1 MMLNQMPYSE
11 PQQTTMVSAVSVQ
24 DERDADL
31 MVNNLM
37 YSQPKALSLATN
49 RTYTKAYLQRSQ
61 YKGDRSTTMI
71 ADWNSGTSF
80 VNCANSYL
88 VLDVKVTAD
97 GITSSGF
104 GSGSAVNLI
113 NEIRIK
119 SRSGVELSR
128 IQNVNTW
135 SLFDSV
141 YNRTAQNLDTVGI
154 LEGFSK
160 DRLPGTAK
168 FDTDAVGESP
178 STKFVIPL
186 SCLSTYF
193 RPLDGQLMPPQLASG
208 LRIELS
214 LEDYRTA
221 LTQVS
226 GAGASVVTGYEITDC
241 YFQLDQVEL
250 TDETQRSINMESA
263 KDGLE
268 WSYER
273 VFASTSQLPANQTT
287 TSVQLRKAVSQAC
300 YVYSIPISTA
310 DKTDITK
317 DSLVAVTYNADT
329 FQYRLGSLYFPFQRI
344 EGGSDG
350 RESCMIAYQTFD
362 KLRHAFHETSVTPTE
377 FKNKFG
383 IMAASL
389 ERDQSLQFSGLA
401 VNNSRTLELD
411 ATFESVAEGQE
422 IITFLVYCGVAR
434 AFIDNTSVAV

>member
-1 MMLNQMPYSE
+1 MLNQMPYSE
-11 PQQTTMVSAVSVQ
+11 PQQTTMVSAVSVE

-49 RTYTKAYLQRSQ
+49 RTYTKAYLQRAE
-61 YKGDRSTTMI
+61 YKGDRSSTMI

-80 VNCANSYL
+80 VNCANSFL
-88 VLDVKVTAD
+88 SISVKVKAD
-97 GITSSGF
+97 GVTASGF
-104 GSGSAVNLI
+104 GSGSAMNLI

-141 YNRTAQNLDTVGI
+141 YNRSSQNLDTVGI
-154 LEGFSK
+154 LEGFSIGR
-160 DRLPGTAK
+160 DPAVGS
-168 FDTDAVGESP
+168 FITDATGESQIQ
-178 STKFVIPL
+178 KFLIPL
-186 SCLSTYF
+186 SCLSTYW
-193 RPLDGQLMPPQLASG
+193 RPIDGQLMPPQLASG
-208 LRIELS
+208 LRVELS

-221 LTQVS
+221 LTQTVDV
-226 GAGASVVTGYEITDC
+226 AGTVVQGYEITDC

-250 TDETQRSINMESA
+250 TDETQRAINMESA

-310 DKTDITK
+310 DKIDITK
-317 DSLVAVTYNADT
+317 DSLVAVSYNADT

-344 EGGSDG
+344 EDGADG

-362 KLRHAFHETSVTPTE
+362 KLRHVFHETSVTPTE

-411 ATFESVAEGQE
+411 ATFDNVAEGQE